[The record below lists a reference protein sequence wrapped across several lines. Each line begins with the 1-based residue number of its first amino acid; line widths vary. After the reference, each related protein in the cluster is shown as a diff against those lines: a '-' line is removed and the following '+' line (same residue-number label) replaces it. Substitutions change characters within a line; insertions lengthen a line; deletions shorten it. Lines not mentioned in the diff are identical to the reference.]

1 MSDELEIIYQSVLDD
16 YSEEIRLS
24 QTEHKSKKNEVLA
37 GLLVEFCKRVSARG
51 IHYDDW
57 FEDKIFDFR
66 ERIIKEL
73 YK

>member
-1 MSDELEIIYQSVLDD
+1 MPDELEIIYQSVIDD
-16 YSEEIRLS
+16 YSEEIRLC
-24 QTEHKSKKNEVLA
+24 QTGHESKNEVLA
-37 GLLVEFCKRVSARG
+37 GLLVEFSQRVSARG

-73 YK
+73 NK